1 MSEEL
6 HISSMLDFSEID
18 LTAPNKVVEKMLAKL
33 PEETKGMILG
43 RVDEY
48 DGPVVSYDRT
58 SLAATVLK
66 EMQSAKHFDI
76 QNELGKKGEQE
87 EKYECYLCTPNSK
100 NYKYRLF
107 FMKYGLAKYPVQFTL
122 DESIASYIEWLSP
135 NYVVDCNNRKE
146 VEDLI
151 RDIFHSRK
159 IVTVMQE
166 LIRIYQSKAH
176 EEVQELDT
184 SESKD

>member
-107 FMKYGLAKYPVQFTL
+107 FMKYGLAKYPVQFT
-122 DESIASYIEWLSP
+122 
-135 NYVVDCNNRKE
+135 
-146 VEDLI
+146 
-151 RDIFHSRK
+151 
-159 IVTVMQE
+159 
-166 LIRIYQSKAH
+166 
-176 EEVQELDT
+176 
-184 SESKD
+184 